1 MKRPT
6 YDGIKFYSVY
16 DWNIEE
22 HLEKAA
28 HILESF
34 VEHEEYIEINR
45 VLELHNIQKIFNS
58 GVTSSVWGNE
68 KTVQYKEMFSLF
80 MKPFG
85 KFFGQINDENFN
97 EIYQSVCIG
106 YVEDFWELFIKF
118 KSFKK
123 VSGQMLANYIND
135 PETIHEIVREKS
147 VRYLLGESPL
157 YRCANGVWIG
167 D

>member
-22 HLEKAA
+22 HLETAA

-106 YVEDFWELFIKF
+106 YVEDFWELFINSK
-118 KSFKK
+118 
-123 VSGQMLANYIND
+123 
-135 PETIHEIVREKS
+135 
-147 VRYLLGESPL
+147 
-157 YRCANGVWIG
+157 
-167 D
+167 

>member
-1 MKRPT
+1 
-6 YDGIKFYSVY
+6 
-16 DWNIEE
+16 
-22 HLEKAA
+22 
-28 HILESF
+28 
-34 VEHEEYIEINR
+34 
-45 VLELHNIQKIFNS
+45 
-58 GVTSSVWGNE
+58 
-68 KTVQYKEMFSLF
+68 